1 MTSLQPVALAR
12 TVELLRSIVLLGVA
26 HVVFAAATESAAA
39 SNEAVKL
46 TNQEKPSTVGL
57 SGPEPPARK
66 RRRRSPG
73 GVAEF
78 LELTPQQ
85 REQALRYVRR
95 WWEGVSR

>member
-1 MTSLQPVALAR
+1 MTSLQPEALAR
-12 TVELLRSIVLLGVA
+12 TVELLRSMVLIGVA
-26 HVVFAAATESAAA
+26 CAGSAA

-46 TNQEKPSTVGL
+46 TTQEEPSTL
-57 SGPEPPARK
+57 KASWPEPTPRK

-73 GVAEF
+73 GASEF
-78 LELTPQQ
+78 LELPPQQ

>member
-1 MTSLQPVALAR
+1 MTSLQPEALAR
-12 TVELLRSIVLLGVA
+12 TVELLRSMVLIGVA
-26 HVVFAAATESAAA
+26 CAGSAAATKSAAA

-46 TNQEKPSTVGL
+46 TSQEKPSTL
-57 SGPEPPARK
+57 KASWPEPPPRK

-73 GVAEF
+73 GASEF
-78 LELTPQQ
+78 LELPPQQ

>member
-1 MTSLQPVALAR
+1 MTSLQPAALAR

-26 HVVFAAATESAAA
+26 HAVSAATTESAAP

-46 TNQEKPSTVGL
+46 TTQEKPSML
-57 SGPEPPARK
+57 KASWPEPPPRK

-73 GVAEF
+73 GASEF